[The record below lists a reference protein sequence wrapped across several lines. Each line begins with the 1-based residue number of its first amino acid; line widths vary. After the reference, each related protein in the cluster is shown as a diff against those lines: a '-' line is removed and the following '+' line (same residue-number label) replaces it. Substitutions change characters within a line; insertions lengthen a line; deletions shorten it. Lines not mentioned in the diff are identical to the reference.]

1 MKKITLSYSFNLVAI
16 FFISSIA
23 FAQVGI
29 NTTDPK
35 GVIDF
40 NSSTLGVVY
49 PNVALVATNDPS
61 PVVNPQGGPIVEG
74 TVVYNTNTTNTG
86 LITDI
91 FPGIYVWDGS
101 KWIVH
106 YKKRQSELH
115 NQTALLRTEA
125 NFVGDWQ
132 DVPGLGISDAK
143 TFTAKY
149 SGLYRIEVKTN
160 FAGGRTKTNSSIFVS
175 MASGQFKFLFGGT
188 PYNFETTAF
197 SAFSSYINS
206 GTYYEGIW
214 KESYETNYVN
224 LIAGQTYPFSLCFDA
239 YDAPG
244 FIGNGSTTS
253 GDPTSIDLINEDFD
267 PSGSYT
273 VTQTQIPIGGDS
285 DCNGQATAGWVIG
298 GGTCTACAGNT
309 LYISS
314 NSNNCGQ
321 NATARMGFTPTVTSV
336 NIKFDY
342 QFLENS
348 GITDSFRV
356 YLHNGTAQVGAN
368 LVNRVNAS
376 ANSSYSGTVAVVAG
390 TTHTLRFEY
399 INSNKGNFAAVDNVV
414 ISELSGPP
422 DPPSDLGRGY
432 VGNEVDCQIEF
443 TYIGE

>member
-1 MKKITLSYSFNLVAI
+1 MKKITLSYSYNLIAL
-16 FFISSIA
+16 FFISNIA

-40 NSSTLGVVY
+40 NSTTLGVVY

-86 LITDI
+86 LTTDI
-91 FPGIYVWDGS
+91 YPGIYVWNGS
-101 KWIVH
+101 EWVVH
-106 YKKRQSELH
+106 YKKRQSALF

-132 DVPGLGISDAK
+132 DVPGLGIADAK

-160 FAGGRTKTNSSIFVS
+160 FAGGRTETNSSIFVS
-175 MASGQFKFLFGGT
+175 MASGQFRFVFDGT
-188 PYNFETTAF
+188 AYPFETTAF

-244 FIGNGSTTS
+244 FLGNGSTST
-253 GDPTSIDLINEDFD
+253 GGGGPTSVDLINEDFEGAMIGETNNGD
-267 PSGSYT
+267 PQCS
-273 VTQTQIPIGGDS
+273 P
-285 DCNGQATAGWVIG
+285 AGWAIN
-298 GGTCTACAGNT
+298 TPNPCSACTPNH
-309 LYISS
+309 LYISGQP
-314 NSNNCGQ
+314 NNCTQ
-321 NATARMGFTPTVTSV
+321 NATAFIGFTPSVASV
-336 NIKFDY
+336 NISFDY
-342 QFLENS
+342 LYRDVS
-348 GITDSFRV
+348 GTADSFRV
-356 YLHNGTAQVGAN
+356 YLRNETNMVETN
-368 LVNRVNAS
+368 LVLVN
-376 ANSSYSGTVAVVAG
+376 NSGTVTTNTSYSGTVVVTPG
-390 TTHTLRFEY
+390 ISYTIRFEY
-399 INSNKGNFAAVDNVV
+399 INGVRWSGYASVDNVV

-422 DPPSDLGRGY
+422 DPPSDTGRGY
-432 VGNEVDCQIEF
+432 VGNEVNCQVEF